1 MGASMIEFDPDKEDL
16 RDHLREDR
24 DGSRTH
30 RLVQALAAR
39 SKAVQAQAPLQ
50 GDGDEVARETRL
62 AEVLMRAANVIEKL
76 SPRLRS

>member
-1 MGASMIEFDPDKEDL
+1 MSASMIDFDPDKEDL

-39 SKAVQAQAPLQ
+39 SKALQVQAGLQ
-50 GDGDEVARETRL
+50 GDADEVARETKV
-62 AEVLMRAANVIEKL
+62 AEVLMRAANVIERL
-76 SPRLRS
+76 APRLRS